1 MYIFPFRGVQCGGQ
15 VDEIELG
22 PNGAKYDR
30 ELLLTYKHNTEIVTG
45 KKYKGLRWLR

>member
-1 MYIFPFRGVQCGGQ
+1 MYIFPFRGIRCGGQ

-30 ELLLTYKHNTEIVTG
+30 ELLLTYKENTEIVTG
-45 KKYKGLRWLR
+45 KKY